1 MNRLC
6 LSAAL
11 LILLVILVDGT
22 PKGHEMSHGQQLTIT
37 SKPRLSPKQDEHA
50 FAAASKPAFCLRRK
64 LIGPCKGKKIR
75 YFYDAKTGRCQ
86 RFLYGG
92 CKGNRNNFHSA
103 GQCMKICG
111 HAAGSRTQKQD
122 HGKWGD
128 YTLYKIDPSSS
139 PPSLPSLSAVLTP
152 QLASLLFLLVILV
165 DSTPV
170 YEHHTQ
176 DQGLETS
183 HRRAPEKR
191 SIIDVIRNVIGG
203 VVKGTKIIHGLGSG
217 ILKGLADKISNGFKG
232 QVMISGMQL
241 ENHTVEEFPTQIL
254 KHAASKPEF
263 CLEPELKGPC
273 KDQMTRY
280 FYNAKTGYCEPFV
293 YGGCE
298 GNKNNFQTLLD
309 CIVTCCPVTV
319 SLW

>member
-6 LSAAL
+6 LSTAL
-11 LILLVILVDGT
+11 LFV
-22 PKGHEMSHGQQLTIT
+22 
-37 SKPRLSPKQDEHA
+37 
-50 FAAASKPAFCLRRK
+50 
-64 LIGPCKGKKIR
+64 
-75 YFYDAKTGRCQ
+75 
-86 RFLYGG
+86 
-92 CKGNRNNFHSA
+92 
-103 GQCMKICG
+103 
-111 HAAGSRTQKQD
+111 
-122 HGKWGD
+122 
-128 YTLYKIDPSSS
+128 
-139 PPSLPSLSAVLTP
+139 
-152 QLASLLFLLVILV
+152 LVILV

-176 DQGLETS
+176 DQGLETN

-203 VVKGTKIIHGLGSG
+203 LVKGTKIIHGLGSG
-217 ILKGLADKISNGFKG
+217 ILKGLADKISHGFKG

-241 ENHTVEEFPTQIL
+241 ENHTVEDFPTQIL

-293 YGGCE
+293 YGGCG
-298 GNKNNFQTLLD
+298 GNKNNFQTLSD
-309 CIVTCCPVTV
+309 CTVTCCPVTV
-319 SLW
+319 SL

>member
-6 LSAAL
+6 LSAA
-11 LILLVILVDGT
+11 
-22 PKGHEMSHGQQLTIT
+22 
-37 SKPRLSPKQDEHA
+37 
-50 FAAASKPAFCLRRK
+50 
-64 LIGPCKGKKIR
+64 
-75 YFYDAKTGRCQ
+75 
-86 RFLYGG
+86 
-92 CKGNRNNFHSA
+92 
-103 GQCMKICG
+103 
-111 HAAGSRTQKQD
+111 
-122 HGKWGD
+122 
-128 YTLYKIDPSSS
+128 
-139 PPSLPSLSAVLTP
+139 
-152 QLASLLFLLVILV
+152 LLFLLVILV

-203 VVKGTKIIHGLGSG
+203 VVKGTKIFHG
-217 ILKGLADKISNGFKG
+217 LKGLADIISNGIQG
-232 QVMISGMQL
+232 QVMISGTQL

-298 GNKNNFQTLLD
+298 GNKNNFQTLSD
-309 CIVTCCPVTV
+309 CTVTCCPVTV
-319 SLW
+319 SL

>member
-6 LSAAL
+6 LSAA
-11 LILLVILVDGT
+11 
-22 PKGHEMSHGQQLTIT
+22 
-37 SKPRLSPKQDEHA
+37 
-50 FAAASKPAFCLRRK
+50 
-64 LIGPCKGKKIR
+64 
-75 YFYDAKTGRCQ
+75 
-86 RFLYGG
+86 
-92 CKGNRNNFHSA
+92 
-103 GQCMKICG
+103 
-111 HAAGSRTQKQD
+111 
-122 HGKWGD
+122 
-128 YTLYKIDPSSS
+128 
-139 PPSLPSLSAVLTP
+139 
-152 QLASLLFLLVILV
+152 LLFLLVILV

-176 DQGLETS
+176 DQGLETN

-191 SIIDVIRNVIGG
+191 SIIDVIRNVIDG
-203 VVKGTKIIHGLGSG
+203 VVKGTKIFHG
-217 ILKGLADKISNGFKG
+217 LKGLADIISNGIQG
-232 QVMISGMQL
+232 QLMISGTQL

-263 CLEPELKGPC
+263 CLELELKGPC

-298 GNKNNFQTLLD
+298 GNKNNFQTLSD
-309 CIVTCCPVTV
+309 CIVTCYPVTV